1 MKIPGHNQ
9 YVYFLCRSLY
19 VFTFHFICS
28 YNAVEFVHNS
38 KFAPTA
44 YTAGRLI
51 QNSTP
56 DTPFDTLLSSQ
67 QCLQLQNK
75 LQQIW
80 HTRIQQRGT
89 AAFCFA
95 YRFFTRNDLPLQTD
109 CYIPQLLSPLLSH
122 CMGQHNRLQIQDTRL
137 PEDPRT
143 LTYATTTNL
152 FLRILNSESQ
162 LAVCGSDVFS
172 CLTAVKCALTEPFKW
187 VPVLAQD
194 KFYTKRIKVIGQ

>member
-1 MKIPGHNQ
+1 MPNVKW
-9 YVYFLCRSLY
+9 YEVYFIFMGSVPFVTWTNSQIGSHSFTLSENSRTQTVFPLY
-19 VFTFHFICS
+19 ITLFTFHFICS

-56 DTPFDTLLSSQ
+56 DTLFDTLLSSQ

-109 CYIPQLLSPLLSH
+109 CYIPQLPSLLLSH
-122 CMGQHNRLQIQDTRL
+122 C
-137 PEDPRT
+137 
-143 LTYATTTNL
+143 
-152 FLRILNSESQ
+152 
-162 LAVCGSDVFS
+162 
-172 CLTAVKCALTEPFKW
+172 
-187 VPVLAQD
+187 
-194 KFYTKRIKVIGQ
+194 IG